1 MNRINLDELSEIKVL
16 GRGTFGKVTLVKDKN
31 GKKFVVKEISEIG
44 RVGVENIEREIAVN
58 KLVSEYPN
66 CHPNITC
73 LYDYFIDRKKDKAI
87 LVYVYLEGY
96 YDLYILLRKMVE
108 NNKINF
114 ELFNKLFRNV
124 VDAIKY
130 LHNHNIIHRDIKE
143 INILTNDNGD
153 VQIIDFGI
161 SSIYPNNMY
170 EDIACTPGYCDPYEW
185 NENNCFISDSFAV
198 GIMFVKY
205 LTNTPNLTDYFSF
218 HDECDENYK
227 VMCNKIDNINFPS
240 QYEYYK
246 SLLKHMINP
255 FGIRPSLNEV
265 SQYLNNK
272 TTLKMNDYKK
282 CLEQYPSRAA
292 SMKRREEEQR
302 KRIEQIKKDYLE
314 RMKEK
319 TSRKVSRKTSRKAS
333 RKSPKKASRKS
344 PKKASRKSPKKAS
357 RKSPKKA
364 SRKSPKKA
372 SRKSPKKASRKSPKK
387 ASRKT
392 SGKVSRKTSR
402 KSPKKAS
409 RKTSRKVSRK
419 SPKKASRKSP
429 KKASRKVSRK
439 ASTKVSRKASRKSVR
454 KVSRKVSRKSSRK
467 N

>member
-185 NENNCFISDSFAV
+185 NQNNCFISDSFAV

-272 TTLKMNDYKK
+272 TTLKMTDYKK

-319 TSRKVSRKTSRKAS
+319 ASRKVSRKVSRKTSRNASRKSPKKASRKSPKKASRKVSRKASRKSPKKASRKTSRKTSRKVSRKAS

-357 RKSPKKA
+357 
-364 SRKSPKKA
+364 
-372 SRKSPKKASRKSPKK
+372 
-387 ASRKT
+387 
-392 SGKVSRKTSR
+392 
-402 KSPKKAS
+402 
-409 RKTSRKVSRK
+409 
-419 SPKKASRKSP
+419 
-429 KKASRKVSRK
+429 
-439 ASTKVSRKASRKSVR
+439 TKVSRKASRKS
-454 KVSRKVSRKSSRK
+454 SRKSPRKALRK